1 MVVRSK
7 AALKASAAFAN
18 PGWVMAITTSNSDT
32 EKQKNR
38 GEGVYIYV
46 LQKAI
51 TYGRNVRTIPPKS
64 HGTIELHKCN

>member
-38 GEGVYIYV
+38 GEGVYICTKSYN
-46 LQKAI
+46 LWPERQNH
-51 TYGRNVRTIPPKS
+51 TPEEPWNYRTIQM
-64 HGTIELHKCN
+64 